1 MTNASVLSPSSD
13 IRPAS
18 FVVGID
24 AGGTHSRA
32 RVANERGDILGAG
45 EAGPGNPHVGG
56 MDAARREILTAI
68 QRACDDAHIAKQNLT
83 SACLGAAGVSRP
95 DERAEWTT
103 WATQEIAP
111 RIAICNDGE
120 ILIAAGSP
128 ENWGAG
134 LIAGTGSSAWGKTR
148 DGRIAR
154 AGGWG
159 WLFGDEGSGFELA
172 RQALRA
178 ASQFADGR
186 AERTSLL
193 DAILA
198 FWNLREPQELIG
210 RVYRSGLKNADIA
223 VLAGVVV
230 RAANEGDAVA
240 LRLIAETGDALAMAI
255 GAVAH
260 SLQIEREQIPLA
272 LTGGLLLD
280 APIVRERLL
289 ASTRE
294 RGLNFAPV
302 TLVTDPVL
310 GAVRIATELLGRG

>member
-1 MTNASVLSPSSD
+1 MKENLP
-13 IRPAS
+13 I
-18 FVVGID
+18 VVGVD

-32 RVANERGDILGAG
+32 RVANARGDILGAG

-68 QRACDDAHIAKQNLT
+68 QRACDDAKIEKQNLAC
-83 SACLGAAGVSRP
+83 ACLGAAGVSRP

-103 WATQEIAP
+103 WATQHIAP
-111 RIAICNDGE
+111 RIVICNDGE

-128 ENWGAG
+128 ENWGVA

-148 DGRIAR
+148 DGRLAR

-178 ASQFADGR
+178 AAQFADGR
-186 AERTSLL
+186 AAPTRLL

-198 FWNLREPQELIG
+198 FWDLREPSDLIA

-223 VLAGVVV
+223 ALAGVVV
-230 RAANEGDAVA
+230 RVANEGDAVA
-240 LRLIAETGDALAMAI
+240 LRLIDETGESLALAL
-255 GAVAH
+255 GAVARA
-260 SLQIEREQIPLA
+260 LQIERAPIPLA

-289 ASTRE
+289 ASTRA
-294 RGLNFAPV
+294 RGLDFTPV
-302 TLVTDPVL
+302 TLVADPVL
-310 GAVRIATELLGRG
+310 GAVRIAIELLGRG

>member
-1 MTNASVLSPSSD
+1 MTNASVIPSSC
-13 IRPAS
+13 
-18 FVVGID
+18 VVGID

-56 MDAARREILTAI
+56 TEAARREILTAI
-68 QRACDDAHIAKQNLT
+68 QRACDDAKIAKQNLA

-128 ENWGAG
+128 ENWGAA
-134 LIAGTGSSAWGKTR
+134 LIAGTGSSAWGKAR

-186 AERTSLL
+186 AEPTKLL
-193 DAILA
+193 NAILA
-198 FWNLREPQELIG
+198 FWNLREPQELIA

-223 VLAGVVV
+223 ALAGVAV

-240 LRLIAETGDALAMAI
+240 LRLIQETGDSLAMAI
-255 GAVAH
+255 GAVAR

-289 ASTRE
+289 DAARK

-310 GAVRIATELLGRG
+310 GAVRIALDMCK